1 MKLKYI
7 KTLIFLM
14 IFVVFAGGL
23 IYNYMKRPLN
33 VPEIVMLNGARSV
46 SAENINAA
54 FGQDADAEP
63 EIGTGEAST
72 AALQSDGLIN
82 INTAGQSELETL
94 PGIGPVKAK
103 AIIEYRTLYNGF
115 VALEEI
121 MEVRGIGPATYE
133 KIKDRITL

>member
-54 FGQDADAEP
+54 FGQDADAVRV
-63 EIGTGEAST
+63 A
-72 AALQSDGLIN
+72 DG
-82 INTAGQSELETL
+82 
-94 PGIGPVKAK
+94 
-103 AIIEYRTLYNGF
+103 
-115 VALEEI
+115 
-121 MEVRGIGPATYE
+121 
-133 KIKDRITL
+133 